1 MEIWESNAFAI
12 RFFLSFVAALNHRCH
27 KLRTF
32 HKHCRNWFLLIWPD
46 KTNWWHKSLPSV
58 SHIQTEGVQCWWL
71 FPKNSIN
78 HLPGSFT
85 RLCLLVL
92 RLSSFFLFVC
102 FAFVFTYSFIPKDMS
117 ENTGQQL
124 LVKARFNFQQTNED
138 ELTFTKGDIISV
150 SRQEEG
156 GWWEGTLNGR
166 IGWFPSNYVRE
177 VKGSGGCIHFYASSC
192 LILIIS
198 NFYRS

>member
-1 MEIWESNAFAI
+1 MQLADGCFPRTVFTTFQVHSQSSVYLFSDCL
-12 RFFLSFVAALNHRCH
+12 FF
-27 KLRTF
+27 
-32 HKHCRNWFLLIWPD
+32 
-46 KTNWWHKSLPSV
+46 
-58 SHIQTEGVQCWWL
+58 
-71 FPKNSIN
+71 
-78 HLPGSFT
+78 
-85 RLCLLVL
+85 
-92 RLSSFFLFVC
+92 FVC
-102 FAFVFTYSFIPKDMS
+102 VFAFVFTYSFIPQDMS

-198 NFYRS
+198 NFYRSSSCLFIFSLHIAVTLFKYYL

>member
-1 MEIWESNAFAI
+1 M
-12 RFFLSFVAALNHRCH
+12 
-27 KLRTF
+27 
-32 HKHCRNWFLLIWPD
+32 
-46 KTNWWHKSLPSV
+46 
-58 SHIQTEGVQCWWL
+58 
-71 FPKNSIN
+71 
-78 HLPGSFT
+78 FT
-85 RLCLLVL
+85 
-92 RLSSFFLFVC
+92 S
-102 FAFVFTYSFIPKDMS
+102 SFIPQDMS

-177 VKGSGGCIHFYASSC
+177 VKGSGGCIHFYVSSC
-192 LILIIS
+192 FILIIS
-198 NFYRS
+198 HFYRS